1 MVNLMQTK
9 PQPEGVPMSEKM
21 TLLGSLGD
29 SLEDSTNE
37 LVIVMR
43 IPCKIYEDPDAPAA
57 VKEARSYF
65 YGTDYPLICSMDY
78 RVVMIM
84 RDILEDRLPPYR
96 SKSISDEV
104 HLSYSQVNHR
114 RGTVMLLGGLDT
126 RAMIYENHRD
136 PKGRRVDIRDKFLD
150 REEIPLLTLEGFA
163 YIFIRDNQAFE
174 KALGLGPK

>member
-1 MVNLMQTK
+1 
-9 PQPEGVPMSEKM
+9 MSEKL

-43 IPCKIYEDPDAPAA
+43 IPCKIVESPEDSEA

-65 YGTDYPLICSMDY
+65 YGTEYPLLCTMDY
-78 RVVMIM
+78 RVIGFMKE
-84 RDILEDRLPPYR
+84 ILGDRIPTYG

-114 RGTVMLLGGLDT
+114 RKTVILLGGLDT
-126 RAMIYENHRD
+126 RAMIYENHKDEPREY
-136 PKGRRVDIRDKFLD
+136 KDIRDKFLD

-163 YIFIRDNQAFE
+163 YIFVRDNQAFE
-174 KALGLGPK
+174 KALGLGQ

>member
-1 MVNLMQTK
+1 
-9 PQPEGVPMSEKM
+9 MSEKI

-43 IPCKIYEDPDAPAA
+43 IPCKVFEDSNASDT

-65 YGTDYPLICSMDY
+65 YGTDYPLLCSMDY
-78 RVVMIM
+78 RVILIM
-84 RDILEDRLPPYR
+84 RDILEDRIPTYG

-114 RGTVMLLGGLDT
+114 RKTVILLGGLDT
-126 RAMIYENHRD
+126 RAMVYENHRD
-136 PKGRRVDIRDKFLD
+136 VRGRVVDIRDKFLD

-174 KALGLGPK
+174 KALGLGHV